1 MENSGSSHAFIFI
14 CHNWDLL
21 NLICMMIDDIDDSAL
36 YNIYLEELQ
45 LQIYIEVDV
54 LRMYKKMKIICK

>member
-1 MENSGSSHAFIFI
+1 
-14 CHNWDLL
+14 
-21 NLICMMIDDIDDSAL
+21 MMIDDIDDSAL

-54 LRMYKKMKIICK
+54 FRMYKKMKIICK